1 VATKNTDRCLQKVS
15 DDEPIFVLRA
25 QDRLAPA
32 LVRQWAREML
42 QHGCI
47 GLADDDADIPANI
60 DKIEEIRARAKEA
73 CDQADEMERWHTRK
87 YPD

>member
-42 QHGCI
+42 THGLI
-47 GLADDDADIPANI
+47 NVVDGDV
-60 DKIEEIRARAKEA
+60 DKIEKLEVRAKEA

>member
-1 VATKNTDRCLQKVS
+1 MATKHDDRCLQKVS

-32 LVRQWAREML
+32 LVREWVRQMSMHAAL
-42 QHGCI
+42 NN
-47 GLADDDADIPANI
+47 LNAD
-60 DKIEEIRARAKEA
+60 EIQARAKEA
-73 CDQADEMERWHTRK
+73 LELADRMEQWPTRK

>member
-1 VATKNTDRCLQKVS
+1 MATKNTDRCLQKVS

-32 LVRQWAREML
+32 LVRQWARDML
-42 QHGCI
+42 IHGLI
-47 GLADDDADIPANI
+47 GNAVEDP
-60 DKIEEIRARAKEA
+60 DKIEELRTRAKEA